1 MAAAKRPG
9 AAGRSATTGAKS
21 PAKSAEIPVWK
32 QALIWVGL
40 LGTVAACTVG
50 AIVNGD
56 DGSDNVPPPTAQE
69 RGDTVPILQRS
80 TASQGVCYGWELK
93 DYFGYGDPVSV
104 GSNLGDGVAAEDNPA
119 CPRWLQVSVRIYY
132 PSGSSESDDNAYVDV
147 NGSSD
152 FSAAELLRIAN
163 GLERLG
169 VTEKVFIDDPGWAV
183 TRAAVMLP
191 LLAVEA
197 GAVEPAATPAPAA
210 TEPSPLPDPGSD
222 LWRDRWGYLLAAG
235 GLLLVTGLLVT
246 VGVVQ
251 RRRQR
256 RGGGPAKRP
265 GLKTAATRTPEQA

>member
-1 MAAAKRPG
+1 MATAKRPG

-50 AIVNGD
+50 ALVNGND
-56 DGSDNVPPPTAQE
+56 VSEAVAAPTAQE

-80 TASQGVCYGWELK
+80 SASQGVCYGWELK

-104 GSNLGDGVAAEDNPA
+104 GSNLGAGVAVEDNPA
-119 CPRWLQVSVRIYY
+119 CPRWVQVSVRIYY
-132 PSGSSESDDNAYVDV
+132 PSESSESDDNAYVDV

-152 FSAAELLRIAN
+152 FSAAELLGIAN
-163 GLERLG
+163 GLGRLG
-169 VTEKVFIDDPGWAV
+169 VTEKVFVDDPGWAI

-210 TEPSPLPDPGSD
+210 TEPSPLPHPGSD
-222 LWRDRWGYLLAAG
+222 LWRDRWGYLLAAA
-235 GLLLVTGLLVT
+235 GLLLVTALLVT
-246 VGVVQ
+246 IGLVQ

-256 RGGGPAKRP
+256 RGGGPAQRP
-265 GLKTAATRTPEQA
+265 GAEPAPPRTPERA

>member
-1 MAAAKRPG
+1 MWL
-9 AAGRSATTGAKS
+9 T
-21 PAKSAEIPVWK
+21 
-32 QALIWVGL
+32 VGL
-40 LGTVAACTVG
+40 VVAGCVG
-50 AIVNGD
+50 VGIVNGGGD
-56 DGSDNVPPPTAQE
+56 SDKVSPPTAQE
-69 RGDTVPILQRS
+69 RDDTVAVLARS
-80 TASQGVCYGWELK
+80 SASQGVCYGWELK

-104 GSNLGDGVAAEDNPA
+104 GSNLGNGVAVEDNPS

-132 PSGSSESDDNAYVDV
+132 PSESSDSDDNAYVDV

-152 FSAAELLRIAN
+152 FSSTELLRIAN

-169 VTEKVFIDDPGWAV
+169 VTEKVFVDDPGWAA

-210 TEPSPLPDPGSD
+210 AQPSPLPDPGSD

-235 GLLLVTGLLVT
+235 GLLLVTALLIT

-256 RGGGPAKRP
+256 RGVVPAQRA
-265 GLKTAATRTPEQA
+265 GAATAASRTPENA

>member
-1 MAAAKRPG
+1 MTAAKRPG

-32 QALIWVGL
+32 QALIWAGL

-56 DGSDNVPPPTAQE
+56 DGSDTVPPPTAQE

-104 GSNLGDGVAAEDNPA
+104 GSNLGDGVAVEDNPA

-132 PSGSSESDDNAYVDV
+132 PSESSESDDNAYVDV
-147 NGSSD
+147 NGSSG

-163 GLERLG
+163 GLGRLG

-210 TEPSPLPDPGSD
+210 AEPSPLPEPGSD

-265 GLKTAATRTPEQA
+265 GAETAATRTPERA

>member
-9 AAGRSATTGAKS
+9 TAGRPATTGAKS

-50 AIVNGD
+50 SIVNGD
-56 DGSDNVPPPTAQE
+56 DGSSVVPPPTAQE
-69 RGDTVPILQRS
+69 RADTVAVLARS
-80 TASQGVCYGWELK
+80 SASQGVCYGWELK
-93 DYFGYGDPVSV
+93 DDFGYGDPVSV
-104 GSNLGDGVAAEDNPA
+104 GSNLGDGVAVEENPS
-119 CPRWLQVSVRIYY
+119 CPRWVQVSVRIYY
-132 PSGSSESDDNAYVDV
+132 PSESSDSDDSAYVTVD
-147 NGSSD
+147 GSGD
-152 FSAAELLRIAN
+152 FSSADLLRIAD
-163 GLERLG
+163 GLGRLG
-169 VTEKVFIDDPGWAV
+169 VTEKVLIDDPGWGV

-197 GAVEPAATPAPAA
+197 DAVEPAATPAPAA
-210 TEPSPLPDPGSD
+210 TQPSPLPDPGSD

-235 GLLLVTGLLVT
+235 GLLLVTALLMT

-256 RGGGPAKRP
+256 RGVESAQRP
-265 GLKTAATRTPEQA
+265 GADAVPSRTPEKA

>member
-1 MAAAKRPG
+1 MATAKRPG

-40 LGTVAACTVG
+40 LGTVAACTAG
-50 AIVNGD
+50 AIVNSGD
-56 DGSDNVPPPTAQE
+56 DSDKVPPPTGQE
-69 RGDTVPILQRS
+69 RDDTVAVLARS
-80 TASQGVCYGWELK
+80 SAGQGVCYGWELK
-93 DYFGYGDPVSV
+93 DYSGYGDPVSV
-104 GSNLGDGVAAEDNPA
+104 GSNLGDGVAVEDKAA
-119 CPRWLQVSVRIYY
+119 CPRWVQVSVRIYY
-132 PSGSSESDDNAYVDV
+132 PSESSESDDNAYVDV

-163 GLERLG
+163 GLGRLG
-169 VTEKVFIDDPGWAV
+169 VTEKVFIDDPGWAI

-222 LWRDRWGYLLAAG
+222 LWRDRWGYLLAAA
-235 GLLLVTGLLVT
+235 GLLLVTALLVT
-246 VGVVQ
+246 VGLVQ

-256 RGGGPAKRP
+256 RGGGPAQRP
-265 GLKTAATRTPEQA
+265 GAEPAATRTPERA